1 MRECF
6 CTFRANK
13 RTQSYSSLTLLQA
26 NFIGC
31 LCLDRWLRATI
42 ARRIVEVNT
51 PVERAKDHASVSMRD
66 RMPLS
71 FARGRVLNQCK
82 VT

>member
-1 MRECF
+1 M
-6 CTFRANK
+6 
-13 RTQSYSSLTLLQA
+13 
-26 NFIGC
+26 
-31 LCLDRWLRATI
+31 I
-42 ARRIVEVNT
+42 ARRIVEVNI